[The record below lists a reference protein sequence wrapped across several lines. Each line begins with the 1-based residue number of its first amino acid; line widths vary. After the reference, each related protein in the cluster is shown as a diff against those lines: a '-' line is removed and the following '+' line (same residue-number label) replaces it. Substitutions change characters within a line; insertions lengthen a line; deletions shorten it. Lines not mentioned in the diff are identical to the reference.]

1 MEARG
6 NLAMVHAKKGDLV
19 SAEKLLRQAIEDDPK
34 YKEGYLNLGL
44 ILAQQ
49 NRKSDAEQELD
60 KAVAL
65 APE

>member
-1 MEARG
+1 
-6 NLAMVHAKKGDLV
+6 MVHAKKGDLV

-49 NRKSDAEQELD
+49 KRKSEAAKELD
-60 KAVAL
+60 NSSRTGA
-65 APE
+65 E